1 MLLECGIKP
10 AWVFD
15 GAPPKMKNGELA
27 RRKKLKEEAKEKAEM
42 AQE

>member
-1 MLLECGIKP
+1 MIENGLRP

-27 RRKKLKEEAKEKAEM
+27 RRKKLKEEAKSKAE
-42 AQE
+42 